1 MNSETHSPEPDPQD
15 PDRELDRGPDAYL
28 DETLP
33 VEPGGTLWI
42 DLDFGSVRVE
52 SHDAEQVKIEA
63 RAEGWDSGQVWFS
76 VSREGNDVLLDGEVE
91 RWLPSLVF
99 GRRISVR
106 VRIPRRYSVD
116 IRTRG
121 GRVRL
126 REIGGR
132 VAAETRGGSIEL
144 KEADGPA
151 LLRTAGGHIEAEK
164 VRDNLR
170 MRTSGGRIEADD
182 AAGQVEARTSGGRI
196 ALRAVA
202 GPVDAHTSGGSISAA
217 FTGSPAGS
225 LATAGG
231 SIDVQFPRDAAA
243 SLDARTSGGRVEVE
257 HPVQMSGTASK
268 THVVGD
274 VRGGGPLLRLRTS
287 GGSIR
292 VHEG

>member
-1 MNSETHSPEPDPQD
+1 MNSETHSPEPGRPD
-15 PDRELDRGPDAYL
+15 PDPVRNAYL

-42 DLDFGSVRVE
+42 DLDFGSVLVE
-52 SHDAEQVKIEA
+52 SHDTNEVKIEA
-63 RAEGWDSGQVWFS
+63 RAEGWDPDQVWFS
-76 VSREGNDVLLDGEVE
+76 VSREENDVLLDGEVE

-106 VRIPRRYSVD
+106 VRVPRRYSVD

-121 GRVRL
+121 GRIRL

-144 KEADGPA
+144 KESDGPA
-151 LLRTAGGHIEAEK
+151 LLRTAGGHVEAEK
-164 VRDNLR
+164 VRGNLR
-170 MRTSGGRIEADD
+170 MRTSGGRIEADEVC
-182 AAGQVEARTSGGRI
+182 GEVEARTSGGRI

-202 GPVDAHTSGGSISAA
+202 GPVEAHTSGGSISVA
-217 FTGSPAGS
+217 FTSAPAGS
-225 LATAGG
+225 LATSGG
-231 SIDVQFPRDAAA
+231 SIDVQFPRGGGA
-243 SLDARTSGGRVEVE
+243 SLDARTSGGRVHVD
-257 HPVQMSGTASK
+257 HPIELREKGSK
-268 THVVGD
+268 SHVVGD
-274 VRGGGPLLRLRTS
+274 VQGGGELLRLRTS